1 MQLFPRP
8 TLSTEPAGLCLG
20 CHRGVDLTLRFRV
33 DKVTTVL
40 ISSFGLATQTVMEDV
55 NEIKWELRDEM
66 KQERERWS

>member
-1 MQLFPRP
+1 M
-8 TLSTEPAGLCLG
+8 
-20 CHRGVDLTLRFRV
+20 TLRFRV